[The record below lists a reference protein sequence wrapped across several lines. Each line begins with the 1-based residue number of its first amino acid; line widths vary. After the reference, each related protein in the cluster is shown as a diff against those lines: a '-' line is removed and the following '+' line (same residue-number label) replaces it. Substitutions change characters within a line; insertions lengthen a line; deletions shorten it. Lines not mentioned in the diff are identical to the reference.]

1 MTTIYQLGKMRP
13 TLPENNDF
21 WIAPNAF
28 VIGNVIMKEG
38 ASVWFG
44 TTIRG
49 DNETVTIKEGA
60 NIQENTILHTDLGFP
75 IEIGKN
81 CTIGHKAMLHGCV
94 IEDNALIGMG
104 STILNGARI
113 AKNCLVGACS
123 IVTEG
128 KTYPENSLIMGS
140 PAKVVRQ
147 LTEKE
152 IEGITKSAE
161 WYQKNMRRFN
171 SEMHAI
177 EY

>member
-1 MTTIYQLGKMRP
+1 MTTIYHLGKMRP

-49 DNETVTIKEGA
+49 DNETVTIKEGT

-94 IEDNALIGMG
+94 IEDNTLIGMG

-123 IVTEG
+123 LVTEG
-128 KTYPENSLIMGS
+128 KTFPENSLIMGS

-177 EY
+177 EN